1 MTYVINDLA
10 TALNT
15 NKISARQLVENCLA
29 AIDDPDGEGQRAFIS
44 TYHDRARQQA
54 DMVDHA
60 RKQGWAVSKF
70 AGIPMSIKDLF
81 DEAGCVTTA
90 GSVVL
95 QDAPPASQDAQVVA
109 RLKAAGFIVIGRTNM
124 TEFAFSGLG
133 TNAHYGTPR
142 SPFER
147 DPKNPEIG
155 RVAGGSSSGSA
166 VSISDQMAGAT
177 IGSDTGGS
185 TRAPAAFCGIVGF
198 KPTTDRMPGS
208 GIFPLSTSFDAAGPM
223 GTSVDCCAILDSLM
237 AGDEGNTEPLFPVKN
252 LRLAIPI
259 GYLFD
264 DLDDHVA
271 NCFTA
276 AIEALSAAGAIIKE
290 MQIAPIEA
298 MRPSNNTKS
307 IVAAEAYALHRDR
320 LKSDMVVHYDPYIA
334 HRLAGGEDISATD
347 YINMLAAR
355 KKVWTDVHTVTQYF
369 DALILPTSPTL
380 PPTLDTLDGIA
391 AKTTINARC
400 LRNTSVSNY
409 LDQPTITLP
418 CHGAGTAPVGV
429 SLIGPRLHDRRLFA
443 IAAGV
448 EKILNAAP

>member
-1 MTYVINDLA
+1 MTYVINDVIA
-10 TALNT
+10 ALNT
-15 NKISARQLVENCLA
+15 NKITARQLVENCLA

-54 DMVDHA
+54 DMIDHA
-60 RKQGWAVSKF
+60 RKQGWAVPKF
-70 AGIPMSIKDLF
+70 AGIPLSVKDLF
-81 DEAGCVTTA
+81 DEAGIVTKA
-90 GSVVL
+90 GSIVL
-95 QDAPPASQDAQVVA
+95 KDAAPASQDAIVVA

-147 DPKNPEIG
+147 DPKNPKIG

-166 VSISDQMAGAT
+166 VSISDQMSVAT

-198 KPTTDRMPGS
+198 KPTTDRMPGT

-237 AGDEGNTEPLFPVKN
+237 AGKDGNTEPPFPVKN
-252 LRLAIPI
+252 LRLAIPV

-271 NCFTA
+271 QCFVA
-276 AIEALSAAGAIIKE
+276 AIKALSAAGAIIEE
-290 MQIAPIEA
+290 MPIAPIEA

-320 LKSDMVVHYDPYIA
+320 LESDAVAQYDPYIA
-334 HRLAGGEDISATD
+334 HRLAGGHDISTTD
-347 YINMLAAR
+347 YINMFAAR
-355 KKVWTDVHTVTQYF
+355 KKVWADVQTMTQHF
-369 DALILPTSPTL
+369 DALVLPTSPAL
-380 PPTLDTLDGIA
+380 PPTLDTLDSIA
-391 AKTTINARC
+391 AKTAINARC
-400 LRNTSVSNY
+400 LRNTSLSNY

-418 CHGAGTAPVGV
+418 CHGAGTAPVGI
-429 SLIGPRLHDRRLFA
+429 SLMGPRLHDRRLFA

-448 EKILNAAP
+448 EKILNAAR

>member
-1 MTYVINDLA
+1 MTYVINDVIA
-10 TALNT
+10 ALNT
-15 NKISARQLVENCLA
+15 NKITARQLVENCLA

-54 DMVDHA
+54 DMIDHA
-60 RKQGWAVSKF
+60 RKQGWAVPKF
-70 AGIPMSIKDLF
+70 AGIPLSVKDLF
-81 DEAGCVTTA
+81 DEAGIVTKA
-90 GSVVL
+90 GSIVL
-95 QDAPPASQDAQVVA
+95 KDAAPASQDAIVVA

-147 DPKNPEIG
+147 DPKNPKIG

-166 VSISDQMAGAT
+166 VSISDQMAVAT

-198 KPTTDRMPGS
+198 KPTTDRMPGT

-237 AGDEGNTEPLFPVKN
+237 AGKTGNTEPHFPVKN
-252 LRLAIPI
+252 LRLAIPV

-276 AIEALSAAGAIIKE
+276 AIEALSAAGAIIEE
-290 MQIAPIEA
+290 MPIAPIEA

-320 LKSDMVVHYDPYIA
+320 LESDAVAKYDPYIA
-334 HRLAGGEDISATD
+334 HRLAGGQDISATD
-347 YINMLAAR
+347 YINMFAAR
-355 KKVWTDVHTVTQYF
+355 EKVWADVHTMTRHF
-369 DALILPTSPTL
+369 DALVLPTSPAL
-380 PPTLDTLDGIA
+380 PPALDTLDSIA
-391 AKTTINARC
+391 AKTTINAHC
-400 LRNTSVSNY
+400 LRNTSLSNY

-418 CHGAGTAPVGV
+418 CHGAGTAPVGI
-429 SLIGPRLHDRRLFA
+429 SLMGPRLHDRRLFA

-448 EKILNAAP
+448 EKILNAAR

>member
-1 MTYVINDLA
+1 MTYLIDDIIS
-10 TALNT
+10 ALNT
-15 NKISARQLVENCLA
+15 DKITARQMVEDCLV
-29 AIDDPDGEGQRAFIS
+29 AIDDPDGEGQRTFIS

-54 DMVDHA
+54 DMVDQA
-60 RKQGWAVSKF
+60 RRQGWPLPKF
-70 AGIPMSIKDLF
+70 AGIPLSVKDLF
-81 DEAGCVTTA
+81 DETGVVTTA
-90 GSVVL
+90 GSIVL
-95 QDAPPASQDAQVVA
+95 KDAAPASKDAIVVA

-147 DPKNPEIG
+147 NPKNPQIG

-166 VSISDQMAGAT
+166 VSISDQMAAAT

-237 AGDEGNTEPLFPVKN
+237 SGNEGNTEPFFPVKN

-276 AIEALSAAGAIIKE
+276 AIEALSAAGAIINE
-290 MQIAPIEA
+290 MSIAPIEA

-320 LKSDMVVHYDPYIA
+320 LESNTFAHYDPYIA
-334 HRLAGGEDISATD
+334 HRLSGGKDISAAD
-347 YINMLAAR
+347 YINMLATR
-355 KKVWTDVHTVTQYF
+355 KKIWVDVHAVTQYF

-380 PPTLDTLDGIA
+380 PPKLDTLDSIA
-391 AKTTINARC
+391 AKTTSNARC

-418 CHGAGTAPVGV
+418 CHSAGTAPVGI
-429 SLIGPRLHDRRLFA
+429 SLMGPRLHDRRLFA

-448 EKILNAAP
+448 EKILNATR

>member
-1 MTYVINDLA
+1 MTYLINDVIA
-10 TALNT
+10 DLNT
-15 NKISARQLVENCLA
+15 HKITARQMVENCLF
-29 AIDDPDGEGQRAFIS
+29 AIDSPDGEGKRAFIS

-54 DMVDHA
+54 DSVDHA
-60 RKQGWAVSKF
+60 RRQGWALPKF
-70 AGIPMSIKDLF
+70 AGIPLSVKDLF
-81 DEAGCVTTA
+81 DETGVVTTA
-90 GSVVL
+90 GSIVL
-95 QDAPPASQDAQVVA
+95 KDAAPANKDAIVVA

-133 TNAHYGTPR
+133 TNEHYGTPR

-147 DPKNPEIG
+147 NPKDPKIG

-166 VSISDQMAGAT
+166 VSISDQMAAAT

-237 AGDEGNTEPLFPVKN
+237 SGNEGNTEPLFPVKN

-276 AIEALSAAGAIIKE
+276 AVKALSAAGAIIKE
-290 MQIAPIEA
+290 IPIAPIEA

-320 LKSDMVVHYDPYIA
+320 LESDTVAQYDPYIA

-347 YINMLAAR
+347 YINMLATR
-355 KKVWTDVHTVTQYF
+355 EKVWADVHTVTQYF

-380 PPTLDTLDGIA
+380 PPTLDALDSIA

-400 LRNTSVSNY
+400 LRNTSVSNF

-448 EKILNAAP
+448 EKILNTAR

>member
-1 MTYVINDLA
+1 MTYVINDVIA
-10 TALNT
+10 ALNT
-15 NKISARQLVENCLA
+15 NKITARQLVENCLA

-54 DMVDHA
+54 DMIDHA
-60 RKQGWAVSKF
+60 RKQGWAVPKF
-70 AGIPMSIKDLF
+70 AGIPLSVKDLF
-81 DEAGCVTTA
+81 DEAGIVTKA
-90 GSVVL
+90 GSIVL
-95 QDAPPASQDAQVVA
+95 KDAAPASQDAIVVA

-147 DPKNPEIG
+147 DPKNPKIG

-166 VSISDQMAGAT
+166 VSISDQMAVAT

-198 KPTTDRMPGS
+198 KPTTDRMPGM

-223 GTSVDCCAILDSLM
+223 GTSVDCCAFLDSLM
-237 AGDEGNTEPLFPVKN
+237 AGKDGNTEPPFPVKN
-252 LRLAIPI
+252 LRLAIPV

-276 AIEALSAAGAIIKE
+276 AIEALSAAGAIIEE
-290 MQIAPIEA
+290 MPIAPIEA

-320 LKSDMVVHYDPYIA
+320 LESDAVAKYDPYIA
-334 HRLAGGEDISATD
+334 HRLAGGQDISATD
-347 YINMLAAR
+347 YINMFAAR
-355 KKVWTDVHTVTQYF
+355 KKVWADVHTMTRHF
-369 DALILPTSPTL
+369 DALVLPTSPAL
-380 PPTLDTLDGIA
+380 PPALDTLDSIA
-391 AKTTINARC
+391 AKTTVNAHC
-400 LRNTSVSNY
+400 LRNTSLSNY

-418 CHGAGTAPVGV
+418 CHGAGTAPVGI
-429 SLIGPRLHDRRLFA
+429 SLMGPRLHDRRLFA

-448 EKILNAAP
+448 EKILNAAR

>member
-1 MTYVINDLA
+1 MTYLIDDVISE
-10 TALNT
+10 LNT
-15 NKISARQLVENCLA
+15 EKITARQMVEDCLV

-60 RKQGWAVSKF
+60 RRQGWALPKF
-70 AGIPMSIKDLF
+70 AGIPLSVKDLF
-81 DEAGCVTTA
+81 DEAGVVTTA
-90 GSVVL
+90 GSIVL
-95 QDAPPASQDAQVVA
+95 KDAAPASKDAIVVA

-147 DPKNPEIG
+147 NPKNPQIG

-166 VSISDQMAGAT
+166 VSISDQMAVAT

-237 AGDEGNTEPLFPVKN
+237 SGNEGNTEPLFPVKN

-271 NCFTA
+271 RCFTT
-276 AIEALSAAGAIIKE
+276 AIGALSAAGAIIKE
-290 MQIAPIEA
+290 MPSAPIEA

-320 LKSDMVVHYDPYIA
+320 LESDTVAHYDPYIA
-334 HRLAGGEDISATD
+334 HRLAGGKNISATD
-347 YINMLAAR
+347 YINMLATR
-355 KKVWTDVHTVTQYF
+355 KKIWTDVHTITQYF

-380 PPTLDTLDGIA
+380 PPTLDTLDSIA
-391 AKTTINARC
+391 AKTAINASC

-418 CHGAGTAPVGV
+418 CHSAGTAPVGV
-429 SLIGPRLHDRRLFA
+429 SLMGTRLHDRRLFA

-448 EKILNAAP
+448 EKILNAAR

>member
-1 MTYVINDLA
+1 MTYVINDVIA
-10 TALNT
+10 ALNT
-15 NKISARQLVENCLA
+15 NKIIARQLVENCLA

-54 DMVDHA
+54 DMTDHA
-60 RKQGWAVSKF
+60 RKQGWAVPKF
-70 AGIPMSIKDLF
+70 AGIPLSVKDLF
-81 DEAGCVTTA
+81 DEAGIVTKA
-90 GSVVL
+90 GSIVL
-95 QDAPPASQDAQVVA
+95 KDAAPASQDAIVVA

-147 DPKNPEIG
+147 DPKNPKIG

-166 VSISDQMAGAT
+166 VSISDQMAVAT

-198 KPTTDRMPGS
+198 KPTTDRMPGT

-237 AGDEGNTEPLFPVKN
+237 AGKDGNTEPPFPVKN
-252 LRLAIPI
+252 LRLAIPV

-276 AIEALSAAGAIIKE
+276 AIEALSAAGAIIEE
-290 MQIAPIEA
+290 MPIAPIEA

-320 LKSDMVVHYDPYIA
+320 LESEAVAKYDPYIA
-334 HRLAGGEDISATD
+334 HRLAGGQDISATD
-347 YINMLAAR
+347 YINMFAAR
-355 KKVWTDVHTVTQYF
+355 EKVWADVHTMTRHF
-369 DALILPTSPTL
+369 DALVLPTSPAL
-380 PPTLDTLDGIA
+380 PPALDTLDSIA
-391 AKTTINARC
+391 AKATINAHC
-400 LRNTSVSNY
+400 LRNTSLSNY

-418 CHGAGTAPVGV
+418 CHGAGTAPVGI
-429 SLIGPRLHDRRLFA
+429 SLMGPRLHDRRLFA

-448 EKILNAAP
+448 EKILNAAR